1 MKIGDLV
8 KDNEGNLGYI
18 TEIEVK
24 SFHTNVSV
32 FLFFYG
38 EGQTYNSSNLRVV
51 PQEKSNENR

>member
-1 MKIGDLV
+1 MKPGDLV

-18 TEIEVK
+18 TEVEVK
-24 SFHTNVSV
+24 SFHTNVNV

-38 EGQTYNSSNLRVV
+38 EELSCDASNLRVV

>member
-1 MKIGDLV
+1 MKPGDLV
-8 KDNEGNLGYI
+8 KDKEGNLGYI

-24 SFHTNVSV
+24 SFHTNVNV

-38 EGQTYNSSNLRVV
+38 ERQTYNSSNLRVV